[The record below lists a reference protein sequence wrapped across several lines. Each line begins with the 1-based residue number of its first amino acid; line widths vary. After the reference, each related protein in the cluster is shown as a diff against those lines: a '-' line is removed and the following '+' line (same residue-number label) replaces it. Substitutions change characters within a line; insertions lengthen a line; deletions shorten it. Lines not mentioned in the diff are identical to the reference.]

1 MKFGGILETA
11 ARNAFLSC
19 FAGSVANQAYFLLLA
34 RVKTSIEHFGTHRR
48 EAHVR
53 KMKFFFGAGG
63 GGGGGFLLFSADARC
78 GTLWLKRGSC
88 DSFPMPYKNQHFSV
102 EDISQWD

>member
-63 GGGGGFLLFSADARC
+63 GGEGAFCSSPLTRDVAHFGSSVVVVILSLC
-78 GTLWLKRGSC
+78 PIKTNTL
-88 DSFPMPYKNQHFSV
+88 V
-102 EDISQWD
+102 